1 MNGESGNINEIIS
14 IKSSNNTSQKLN
26 NITEE
31 VKESKKKSGSK
42 SKGDPIIRENKSIV
56 EENKYDLRPKRSRT
70 TKDTKSVHDAQELK
84 KDPNSQVVVEIPQ
97 VGANLQLNGT
107 HVRTHKEPSSS
118 MCDVQ
123 PDHPKNSMTKK
134 QSNQKSA
141 VSKEAKKEANKV
153 TVTNGKEETYS
164 KVEKII
170 KTDKSKK
177 KKGGKRGRKAAKQKI
192 QENNDESSQSQQV
205 NEL

>member
-1 MNGESGNINEIIS
+1 MNG
-14 IKSSNNTSQKLN
+14 
-26 NITEE
+26 
-31 VKESKKKSGSK
+31 
-42 SKGDPIIRENKSIV
+42 
-56 EENKYDLRPKRSRT
+56 
-70 TKDTKSVHDAQELK
+70 
-84 KDPNSQVVVEIPQ
+84 
-97 VGANLQLNGT
+97 
-107 HVRTHKEPSSS
+107 THKEPTSS

-123 PDHPKNSMTKK
+123 PEHPKNSMTKK

-153 TVTNGKEETYS
+153 SLPNGKEETYS

-170 KTDKSKK
+170 KTDNKTKK
-177 KKGGKRGRKAAKQKI
+177 KKGGKRGKKKKI